1 MNTFNEDRRND
12 NDEVSMMLNDL
23 PQVDP
28 PSSLAPTVMSTIAE
42 HAHAPVT
49 RPQVT
54 FMRRG
59 STMAKGTTAKRV
71 LWSVAA
77 VAAVALVALRVAGYP
92 PVEKGTEATIG
103 AAQRY
108 QAPQVSAADVKVQDQ
123 EFQSFL
129 QSDLFRQLVN
139 DKAAQEAL
147 KNQDLQRALADANV
161 RTALA
166 NEVVRTAIA
175 NNASMFARLDLRN
188 DVRMDVRNDI
198 IANLRLDANSQAILA
213 AALTASPALLHAIS
227 NVNIADA
234 IANSNLALVLA
245 NSDAIVAISNQAVLN
260 AMFNASSNARIDAV
274 NNVSANASTNIVNK

>member
-28 PSSLAPTVMSTIAE
+28 PASLAPTVMSTIAE
-42 HAHAPVT
+42 HARLPVT
-49 RPQVT
+49 QPQVT
-54 FMRRG
+54 FTRRG
-59 STMAKGTTAKRV
+59 STMAKKV

-92 PVEKGTEATIG
+92 PVEEGTEATIG

-108 QAPQVSAADVKVQDQ
+108 QAPQIAAADVKVEDQ
-123 EFQSFL
+123 QFQSFL

-139 DKAAQEAL
+139 DKAAREAL
-147 KNQDLQRALADANV
+147 KNESLQKALSDLNV
-161 RTALA
+161 RNALS
-166 NEVVRTAIA
+166 NEVIRTAISNNAVLWAKYLA
-175 NNASMFARLDLRN
+175 NN
-188 DVRMDVRNDI
+188 DVINQV
-198 IANLRLDANSQAILA
+198 RLDAKNLA
-213 AALTASPALLHAIS
+213 VLQAALTASPALVAAIS

-245 NSDAIVAISNQAVLN
+245 NSEAMVAVRNDAVLN
-260 AMFNASSNARIDAV
+260 AMFNASSNARVDAV
-274 NNVSANASTNIVNK
+274 NNASSNASGNIVNK

>member
-12 NDEVSMMLNDL
+12 NDQVSMMLNDL

-28 PSSLAPTVMSTIAE
+28 PASLAPTVMFTIAE

-49 RPQVT
+49 RPEVT

-59 STMAKGTTAKRV
+59 STMAKKI

-77 VAAVALVALRVAGYP
+77 VAAVALVALRVPGYP

-161 RTALA
+161 RTALSNDVIRWVISNNA
-166 NEVVRTAIA
+166 TVWAKYLA
-175 NNASMFARLDLRN
+175 NN
-188 DVRMDVRNDI
+188 DVV
-198 IANLRLDANSQAILA
+198 ANLRLDAKNLA
-213 AALTASPALLHAIS
+213 VLQAALSASPALVAAIS
-227 NVNIADA
+227 NVRIADA
-234 IANSNLALVLA
+234 ISNSNLAKVLA
-245 NSDAIVAISNQAVLN
+245 NSEAMVAVRNDVVLR
-260 AMFNASSNARIDAV
+260 ALFQASSSARLDAV
-274 NNVSANASTNIVNK
+274 NEASSSAKVNVVNK